1 MKNISF
7 RKRNVQGGSVY
18 HGNTLWL
25 GARRL
30 CKTFLVDQ
38 ALRGKITFRHA
49 GLSPVDEAGKK
60 SYARTTQANEYES
73 RNIFT
78 DIISVS
84 YKYKNL
90 TANIFCQNLFKRNG
104 KIEEV
109 ENHNHLAPKFPN
121 GSLSSP

>member
-18 HGNTLWL
+18 QGNTLWL

-60 SYARTTQANEYES
+60 
-73 RNIFT
+73 
-78 DIISVS
+78 
-84 YKYKNL
+84 NL
-90 TANIFCQNLFKRNG
+90 MPEQLKQMSMRAET
-104 KIEEV
+104 
-109 ENHNHLAPKFPN
+109 
-121 GSLSSP
+121 SSPIS